1 MNGGLGN
8 AVVVHELS
16 KWHKAQLS
24 VSDNA
29 CVLLPL
35 STLVH
40 KHGLMARSEA
50 EGPKIK
56 KYVFYSAN
64 SD

>member
-16 KWHKAQLS
+16 KWHEAQLS
-24 VSDNA
+24 VSDDA

-40 KHGLMARSEA
+40 KQGLMARSEA
-50 EGPKIK
+50 EGP
-56 KYVFYSAN
+56 N
-64 SD
+64 L

>member
-16 KWHKAQLS
+16 KWHEAQLS
-24 VSDNA
+24 VSDDA
-29 CVLLPL
+29 CLLLPL

-40 KHGLMARSEA
+40 KQGLMARSEA
-50 EGPKIK
+50 EGP
-56 KYVFYSAN
+56 N
-64 SD
+64 L

>member
-16 KWHKAQLS
+16 KWHEAQLS
-24 VSDNA
+24 FFEDA

-35 STLVH
+35 SILDH
-40 KHGLMARSEA
+40 KHGLMAQSEA
-50 EGPKIK
+50 EGPN
-56 KYVFYSAN
+56 F
-64 SD
+64 